1 VSFVDFV
8 SELPRFLE
16 TVMPRLEAAGIR

>member
-8 SELPRFLE
+8 SELPHFLE
-16 TVMPRLEAAGIR
+16 TVMPRVEAAGIR